1 MLSSNR
7 QNGSSLPR
15 YNNALITPTLD
26 ILSLL
31 NFEKPLAHC
40 QKCLAIRSGLS
51 RNHKRQIYCSHCGV
65 EYIVN
70 SSFPI
75 EIVRSHFRK
84 QRLYIN
90 DIEDISGH
98 CKGLASIAR
107 RVQQNNP
114 DYPPLQG
121 LLQALNQSQ
130 CFVHVTS
137 WGISHQFLGFL
148 KMAAQ
153 RVKVRG
159 IVSLP
164 PDQAWLLP
172 ELECYK
178 NEAPNL
184 EIKAVC
190 ASSHRWDELPHQ
202 KLVVIDGL
210 LAFKGS
216 ANLTQTAWRKAEKGL
231 DELEVITDVEKVI
244 NLHNRYFSPVWAGL
258 SEYGDAIAITMNNL
272 PDDTA
277 A

>member
-1 MLSSNR
+1 MVNP
-7 QNGSSLPR
+7 GFD
-15 YNNALITPTLD
+15 IT
-26 ILSLL
+26 SLL
-31 NFEKPLAHC
+31 SAQQPKAHC
-40 QKCLAIRSGLS
+40 QKCLAVLPAMP
-51 RNHKRQIYCSHCGV
+51 RNQMRQIYCPVCRVQYAVYGNFQV
-65 EYIVN
+65 EQFQSYFRERGCYI
-70 SSFPI
+70 
-75 EIVRSHFRK
+75 
-84 QRLYIN
+84 
-90 DIEDISGH
+90 DIKDHLEH
-98 CKGLASIAR
+98 CKQLATIAR
-107 RVQQNNP
+107 NVQQHSP
-114 DYPPLQG
+114 DNPPLKG
-121 LLQALNQSQ
+121 LLQALNQAQ

-137 WGISHQFLGFL
+137 WGLSHQFLGFL

-159 IVSLP
+159 IISLP
-164 PDQAWLLP
+164 PDQVWLLP

-216 ANLTQTAWRKAEKGL
+216 ANLNQTAWRKAEIGY
-231 DELEVITDVEKVI
+231 DELEVITDIGKVI
-244 NLHNRYFSPVWAGL
+244 NLHNRYFSPVWADL
-258 SEYGDAIAITMNNL
+258 SEYGDTITISMDNL